1 MKELWYNKDMSKSKK
16 YIMWSD
22 GVLASFG
29 EQVEKL
35 DNGSF
40 LVRNPATVM
49 FQVVNEP
56 VFELDE
62 NSNVKIDEFGQ
73 PIVKRDDKGQPIM
86 KGGLKWEMNPYVF
99 GACLKDSGDNIWTI
113 NASNIINE
121 DAEYDERLIGH
132 YTTLVK
138 LCDKTQG

>member
-1 MKELWYNKDMSKSKK
+1 M
-16 YIMWSD
+16 
-22 GVLASFG
+22 
-29 EQVEKL
+29 

-40 LVRNPATVM
+40 LVRNPVTVM

-62 NSNVKIDEFGQ
+62 KGNVKIDKNGQ
-73 PIVKRDDKGQPIM
+73 PIMKFDDKGQPIM